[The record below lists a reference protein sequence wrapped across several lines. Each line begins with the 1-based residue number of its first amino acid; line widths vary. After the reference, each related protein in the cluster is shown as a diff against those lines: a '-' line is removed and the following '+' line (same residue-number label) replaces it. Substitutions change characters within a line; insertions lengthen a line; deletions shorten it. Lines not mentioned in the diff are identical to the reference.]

1 MTSTRFFT
9 IIALA
14 FGAAQLAQAAAI
26 PANNLSGSPMNYP
39 SSFSSSGDLPAPTDF
54 PQDGNPP
61 NATLG
66 YMPSFSHM
74 PHSRPSDFPGDSPA
88 STDLPKHKFSPS
100 YSQSDNP
107 PADASAFPSGA
118 PTNGSA
124 PTHLSHDSKSHEGH
138 EGHPDTFS
146 HHHDFPTNATD
157 APTPTD
163 MPQNGTM
170 PTGSDNPQQT
180 LSESGIPSACPSY
193 LPNSAVPSGS
203 PAPTDLPNNMTAYN
217 SSAGPIPQG
226 CPTTL
231 PSSALPSDGP
241 APTDAT

>member
-74 PHSRPSDFPGDSPA
+74 PHSVRKIQELTENPSHLHFQRPSDFPGDSPA

-107 PADASAFPSGA
+107 PAVRKFHAD
-118 PTNGSA
+118 
-124 PTHLSHDSKSHEGH
+124 
-138 EGHPDTFS
+138 
-146 HHHDFPTNATD
+146 
-157 APTPTD
+157 
-163 MPQNGTM
+163 
-170 PTGSDNPQQT
+170 
-180 LSESGIPSACPSY
+180 I
-193 LPNSAVPSGS
+193 
-203 PAPTDLPNNMTAYN
+203 
-217 SSAGPIPQG
+217 
-226 CPTTL
+226 
-231 PSSALPSDGP
+231 
-241 APTDAT
+241 